1 MLYWV
6 VFQTLDVETDAD
18 ALHFLLKSTKLLCLH
33 AECLTPSDPKHEAYC
48 KQVLRNLL
56 IPK

>member
-1 MLYWV
+1 MYWV

-48 KQVLRNLL
+48 KHVLRNLL